1 MGEDNT
7 YDTMVQVSGAL
18 PARPR
23 TYLLSPDTPEP
34 DTPELFILTVISH
47 ITEQAR
53 SCMNHSERHSIIG
66 RRRYAAQQAIIPPA
80 AG

>member
-53 SCMNHSERHSIIG
+53 SCMNTTVPRMIICIVRHHCTE
-66 RRRYAAQQAIIPPA
+66 
-80 AG
+80 